1 MTLDWRQGLTSIVVA
16 AAVAG
21 VVSLVL
27 RGYDGNTHLVSALA
41 IGLAIGASR
50 LVQGGKRP

>member
-21 VVSLVL
+21 FASLVL
-27 RGYDGNTHLVSALA
+27 RGYDRNTRLVSALA
-41 IGLAIGASR
+41 IGLGIGASR

>member
-21 VVSLVL
+21 AVSLVL

-41 IGLAIGASR
+41 FGLAIGASR

>member
-50 LVQGGKRP
+50 LIQGGKRP